1 MRRIRR
7 LLGVAVFVLMSCS
20 ADDQSNLLRQ
30 DRIDILTIAV
40 PCLPSDLNKSV
51 AMGTSEDIYLDMKF
65 IVYRI
70 DVYRCWLE
78 LQPGYQYTGTMS
90 IPTTYVTIYYPSD
103 LYAIDGQNS
112 NVGFVQPKNLYA
124 RYEVYSSDAIS
135 NGRVF
140 IDYVESIDMGNGI
153 TLNVYKPK
161 ELGAVSNSLQLEHLY
176 GVSYYPASC
185 SIDTWSEATN
195 SILTNHYDIRFRNS
209 VSAISNNGW
218 LDGMTDYYA
227 MYRAL
232 EDKYYPTSG
241 TVHLTIEGWTNLY

>member
-112 NVGFVQPKNLYA
+112 NVGFIQPKDLYMQY
-124 RYEVYSSDAIS
+124 RIYSPDAIS
-135 NGRVF
+135 NYSHF
-140 IDYVESIDMGNGI
+140 YQFVETIDMGGDL
-153 TLNVYKPK
+153 TLEVCKPSK
-161 ELGAVSNSLQLEHLY
+161 LGELTNFLDLEICYGADAFSIMY
-176 GVSYYPASC
+176 A
-185 SIDTWSEATN
+185 IDTRMSNLISTN
-195 SILTNHYDIRFRNS
+195 RYDIRFRNS
-209 VSAISNNGW
+209 VSAISNCEW

-227 MYRAL
+227 IYRAL
-232 EDKYYPTSG
+232 EEKYYPTSC
-241 TVHLTIEGWTNLY
+241 TVHLFITNWTN